1 MSTQPDEFDDLY
13 RSVRDDLLVEA
24 YALTGD
30 LAVARS
36 AVRDAFSVAWHHW
49 TKVRRV
55 DDKVAW
61 LRPYVWKRARARHS
75 VRPWHKEKNLSAEV
89 AATLAALD
97 KLTLNQ
103 RKALVLT
110 HLSPV
115 PLTEAARE
123 IGLTVPATEDLMA
136 SAGADFVQHRGVA
149 PTEVGTHLDALR
161 AAATGRWPRTSIVR
175 RAGTARRR
183 AHTVAAVLGTVA
195 LVIASGT
202 VVAQGTND
210 DAALDKQGFERR
222 PSRLD
227 PSQVV
232 PKLEASSLLTA
243 PQVARVDPALSWS
256 EASTHEN
263 TTGEGIVLPCQRT
276 RFADTEGQALVRT
289 FTSAAGSEKSQST
302 QAGKAA
308 EKAAGK
314 ATPATAATMVELSAT
329 DESASK
335 TFATTTSWFSA
346 CNAERTQL
354 LRVDEVSGVG
364 DQAVLYT
371 FREHFSSPRTLHVG
385 VARTGQR
392 VVTTVSESAK
402 TSAAVASQ
410 LLAAAVNAE
419 CGKPGAG
426 TCAAPPKLKQATI
439 PTAGTVPGMV
449 SEFDLPPIT
458 KAPGPWSGNEPAK
471 ATKNTAATIC
481 DETSFSGAGFTRNLT
496 RTFYL
501 PDVKNPEFLGLTQTV
516 GRTKST
522 EAAKKF
528 VTGVRNKLARCAD
541 KSFGTK
547 VTRLAD
553 KRVDGGVMTAW
564 QVDVA
569 VSDDESVPFLMA
581 IMRYGSTV
589 SQIGFVPVRDLRMK
603 KEDFIWLAIRA
614 QERLPRLELE
624 GRG

>member
-13 RSVRDDLLVEA
+13 KDVRDDLLVEA

-36 AVRDAFSVAWHHW
+36 AVRDAFAVAWHHW

-55 DDKVAW
+55 EDKVAW

-75 VRPWHKEKNLSAEV
+75 VRPWHKEKNLSDEV

-115 PLTEAARE
+115 PVTEAARE
-123 IGLTVPATEDLMA
+123 IGLTVPAAEELIA
-136 SAGADFVQHRGVA
+136 SAGDEFARLRDVAD
-149 PTEVGTHLDALR
+149 PDVGPRLQALR
-161 AAATGRWPRTSIVR
+161 EAATGRWPRTSIVR

-183 AHTVAAVLGTVA
+183 THTIAAVLGTVA

-210 DAALDKQGFERR
+210 DAALDKQSFDKAPGR
-222 PSRLD
+222 PDAAPAVPALEKSSLLSAPQLVRLD
-227 PSQVV
+227 PS
-232 PKLEASSLLTA
+232 LA
-243 PQVARVDPALSWS
+243 WS
-256 EASTHEN
+256 EKSTHEN
-263 TTGEGIVLPCQRT
+263 TSGEGLVLPCQRT

-289 FTSAAGSEKSQST
+289 FAGAARSGAKAGSEI
-302 QAGKAA
+302 
-308 EKAAGK
+308 
-314 ATPATAATMVELSAT
+314 ATATTVVELSASEET
-329 DESASK
+329 AGK

-354 LRVDEVSGVG
+354 LRHDKVEGVG

-371 FREHFSSPRTLHVG
+371 FRDFSSSPRTLLVG

-392 VVTTVSESAK
+392 VTTTVTESPGKPTTA
-402 TSAAVASQ
+402 ASQ
-410 LLAAAVNAE
+410 LLAAAVNTQ
-419 CGKPGAG
+419 CGQPGAG
-426 TCAAPPKLKQATI
+426 ACAAPPRLKQTTI
-439 PTAGTVPGMV
+439 PAGGTVPGMV

-458 KAPGPWSGNEPAK
+458 RAPGPWSGNEPAK

-481 DETSFSGAGFTRNLT
+481 DETSFAGFTHNLT

-501 PDVKNPEFLGLTQTV
+501 PDVKKPEFLGLTQTV
-516 GRTKST
+516 GVTKST
-522 EAAKKF
+522 DAAKKF
-528 VTGVRNKLARCAD
+528 VTEVRNDLARCTD
-541 KSFGTK
+541 KSFGTAT

-564 QVDVA
+564 QVDVD
-569 VSDDESVPFLMA
+569 VSDNESVPFLMA
-581 IMRYGSTV
+581 VMRYRSTV
-589 SQIGFVPVRDLRMK
+589 SQIGFVPVRDLRMTK
-603 KEDFIWLAIRA
+603 DDFVTLAIRA
-614 QERLPRLELE
+614 QERLPRLALE